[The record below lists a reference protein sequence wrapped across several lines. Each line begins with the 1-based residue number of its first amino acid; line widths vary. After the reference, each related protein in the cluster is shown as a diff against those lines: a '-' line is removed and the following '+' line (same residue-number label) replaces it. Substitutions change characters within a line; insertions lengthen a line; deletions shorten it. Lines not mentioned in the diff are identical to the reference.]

1 MSGKL
6 DDAAKEG
13 QEKEDKDKQ
22 FKEELKKDISTL
34 YQETLTADNKNL
46 VSYISIGN
54 KLLSARKRL
63 GFNFYQTIDED
74 VIPTKQVQRYIKLVL
89 TTDSEEKFKSLKTMD
104 QTKVDALK
112 ADSNIL
118 GITEEQLNAKN
129 DKGKHKFKDP
139 SMAKLMIMKHLSPD
153 EFNGVVK
160 GEPAAETAYENKKTK
175 LADNKKASSE
185 KQAVNKHKPEG
196 MEEKDF
202 KTLLND
208 GIYELIKKY
217 HNVSGK
223 DAVISVEDKEELK
236 NLRDVTAKQKKD
248 IAELERRVN
257 VYKKLVDKN
266 IEDVVFEKE
275 EDIKK
280 LYKSYNKKHS
290 SNEASQPL

>member
-63 GFNFYQTIDED
+63 GFNFYQTINED

-104 QTKVDALK
+104 QTKVDALT

-139 SMAKLMIMKHLSPD
+139 SMEKLMIMKHLSPD

-202 KTLLND
+202 KSLLD
-208 GIYELIKKY
+208 GGIYELIKKY